1 MYEIIELYDEV
12 YESVK
17 QKAKEKH
24 FANVRRGEV
33 NMIELTD
40 HVCAVLTFSFSDC
53 EEAREAAL
61 QAVLSAIGLGD

>member
-1 MYEIIELYDEV
+1 
-12 YESVK
+12 
-17 QKAKEKH
+17 
-24 FANVRRGEV
+24 
-33 NMIELTD
+33 MIELTD